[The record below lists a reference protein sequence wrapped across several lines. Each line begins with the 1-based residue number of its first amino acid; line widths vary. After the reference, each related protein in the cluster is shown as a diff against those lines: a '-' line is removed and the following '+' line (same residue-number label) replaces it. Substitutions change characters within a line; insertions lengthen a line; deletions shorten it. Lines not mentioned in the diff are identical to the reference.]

1 MHAARKSW
9 ARASPGINLSRSAK
23 ALAHNSA
30 VRVDA
35 QVPWR
40 CGVGIRRSCPVFVD
54 GRAQQRRGAGEQVA
68 APQVA
73 APVRGHAWVA
83 WPLRLQAGHRLPAT
97 LGELFH
103 WASRIERY
111 EQVPD

>member
-1 MHAARKSW
+1 MHAAINSW
-9 ARASPGINLSRSAK
+9 ARASSGINLSRSAK

-54 GRAQQRRGAGEQVA
+54 VMAQRRRGAGEQVA

-73 APVRGHAWVA
+73 APFRDDALV
-83 WPLRLQAGHRLPAT
+83 PLTSCFPYGHRLPAT

-103 WASRIERY
+103 
-111 EQVPD
+111 